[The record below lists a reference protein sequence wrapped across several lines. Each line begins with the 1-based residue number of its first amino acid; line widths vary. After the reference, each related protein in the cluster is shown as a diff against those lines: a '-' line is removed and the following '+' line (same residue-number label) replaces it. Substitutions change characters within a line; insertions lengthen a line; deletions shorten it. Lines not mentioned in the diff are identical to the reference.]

1 MTHIYL
7 SRLGSLAAG
16 LCILAVLFGVLQT
29 PSSAQPT
36 VSIQTDKPNY
46 RGGEN
51 IETDV
56 SVRNPDR
63 GFNASIYVGLIPPEG
78 PLFMFSGGRFTESI
92 IPWLENVY
100 LPSGL
105 NVEHISV
112 CSIGLPSDVP
122 PIAEPGEVTI
132 FAAIT
137 RAGQLEPQGQ
147 PSVITFSYLGTG
159 QDIYVDAEHGS
170 DGNDGSS
177 ALPFKTITHALATVS
192 PTETEP
198 ITIHVAASIYS
209 ASHSGESF
217 PLNMKGWV
225 SLIGEGANSTLLD
238 AESSS
243 TVVNV
248 SGVQNAT
255 VQGFTITGGKA
266 TNGGGVMCSTSFV
279 TFANNRITENTAD
292 MGAGIYCL
300 GGSPVFRDN
309 IIVGNTA
316 TGRLGYGGAMS
327 IVNAS
332 PILTGNTIS
341 QNFGDKIGCIYLN
354 DSSPIIE
361 GNTIAGNIATGEG
374 AIAGAMYAQGG
385 PLIIKGNAIIDNA
398 ATSGSGLVGGVHLL
412 MASGSLEGNEF
423 SGNWVAGDDAL
434 AGGLYCHQSS
444 PAIFGNTFSDNVS
457 TGVGALYCLEASPDI
472 TANLFTANSGL
483 VGAMCAAEGSQPII
497 ANNIVREN
505 YGFGIACFP
514 ESNST
519 IVNNLIVNNE
529 AAYGGA
535 SGIWC
540 WGCTGLISNCT
551 IVGNDGSGIRCYREH
566 PVIQNSIVWDNG
578 DDLWNCRATFC
589 CLPDRSDHGA
599 GNIFEDP
606 RFVKG
611 PLGDYYLDPMSSCI
625 DAGNMSAE
633 DAGLASFTTQAD
645 GSLDTDQVDLGC
657 HFPLE

>member
-1 MTHIYL
+1 MTLNYL
-7 SRLGSLAAG
+7 YRPGGLAAG
-16 LCILAVLFGVLQT
+16 LCILAALFGLLHGPT
-29 PSSAQPT
+29 FAQPT
-36 VSIQTDKPNY
+36 VSIHTDKPSY

-51 IETDV
+51 VETDV

-63 GFNASIYVGLIPPEG
+63 GFNASIYVGLIPSERS
-78 PLFMFSGGRFTESI
+78 LFMFAGGRFTESI
-92 IPWLENVY
+92 LPWVENVY

-122 PIAEPGEVTI
+122 PIDEPGEVTI

-137 RAGQLEPQGQ
+137 HVGQLELPGQ
-147 PSVITFSYLGTG
+147 LSFITFSYLGTG
-159 QDIYVDAEHGS
+159 QDIYVDAERGS
-170 DGNDGSS
+170 DGNDGS
-177 ALPFKTITHALATVS
+177 AELPFKTITHALATAS

-198 ITIHVAASIYS
+198 ITVHVAASIYS

-217 PLNMKGWV
+217 PLNMKSWV
-225 SLIGEGANSTLLD
+225 SLIGEGANRTLLD

-248 SGVQNAT
+248 GAVQNAA
-255 VQGFTITGGKA
+255 VEGFTITGGKA
-266 TNGGGVMCSTSFV
+266 TNGGGVTCSASFV
-279 TFANNRITENTAD
+279 TFADNRITENTAD

-316 TGRLGYGGAMS
+316 TGRLGYGGAMF
-327 IVNAS
+327 IINAS
-332 PILTGNTIS
+332 PSLTGNTIS
-341 QNFGDKIGCIYLN
+341 QNFGDSIGCIYL
-354 DSSPIIE
+354 DQSSPIIE
-361 GNTIAGNIATGEG
+361 NNTIAGNVATGEWALAG
-374 AIAGAMYAQGG
+374 AIYAQGG
-385 PLIIKGNAIIDNA
+385 SLIIKGNAIVDNA

-423 SGNWVAGDDAL
+423 SGNWVTGDDAL

-444 PAIFGNTFSDNVS
+444 PAIFGNTFSDNTS

-472 TANLFTANSGL
+472 TANLFTTNSGL
-483 VGAMCAAEGSQPII
+483 VGAICAAEGSQPII
-497 ANNIVREN
+497 TNNVLAGN

-514 ESNST
+514 RSSST
-519 IVNNLIVNNE
+519 IVNNLIVKGE
-529 AAYGGA
+529 ASYGGA

-578 DDLWNCRATFC
+578 DDLWNCRATYC
-589 CLPDRSDHGA
+589 CLPDPSDHGA

-625 DAGNMSAE
+625 DAGNVSAE
-633 DAGLASFTTQAD
+633 DAGLSDFTTQAD
-645 GSLDTDQVDLGC
+645 GSLDTGQVDLGC
-657 HFPLE
+657 HYPVE